1 MAVTE
6 IHSISS
12 TVGLAIKYIINPD
25 KTNNGRL
32 VSTIGCHADGDLAE
46 KEFDMI
52 RHMGTGMGEVLA
64 KHLVQSFKPGEVTPE
79 QAHLLGIQLADKLLK
94 GKYQYVLATHIDK
107 DHIHNHLI
115 FNNIDSENFRS
126 FEYQENR
133 GGKVFENIRQ
143 ISDNLCRE
151 NNLSV
156 IENPELG
163 KGKSYYEWQ
172 MNKENLSWKARL
184 KYEIDNAVMNSTDFS
199 SFLNELT
206 KRNIEYVYKPENV
219 ISLKFR
225 MAGQQ
230 KFTRAKTL
238 GWYYEESQLKRRIE
252 NYNLLK
258 TGRSVKPIKSKFID
272 TSEEKFQQSK
282 YFERWADIQNM
293 KEASK
298 LINFL
303 AEHDISDRGELEEK
317 SISKYGERM
326 KLVASL
332 NELQL
337 KIDNYTQT
345 IKEISMYLKYKPY
358 SEQLK
363 KAAFKKKFEK
373 KNAAELEKFNSVKK
387 ILSEKFPD
395 KKLPTLEH
403 LYDERAELIAQR
415 NEKNTEYKKLV
426 KELKDLDNARSQIDE
441 YIRSQSRDIQQKRE
455 LE

>member
-32 VSTIGCHADGDLAE
+32 VSTIGCHADGNLAE

-52 RHMGTGMGEVLA
+52 RKMGTGRGDILA
-64 KHLVQSFKPGEVTPE
+64 QHLVQSFKPGEVTPE

-225 MAGQQ
+225 MSGQQ

-426 KELKDLDNARSQIDE
+426 KELKDLDNARSQIAE

>member
-1 MAVTE
+1 MAFTE

-25 KTNNGRL
+25 KTNDGKL
-32 VSTIGCHADGDLAE
+32 ISTIGCHADGNLAE

-52 RHMGTGMGEVLA
+52 RQMGTSRGDILA
-64 KHLVQSFKPGEVTPE
+64 QHLVQSFKPGEVTPE

-107 DHIHNHLI
+107 GHIHNHII

-133 GGKVFENIRQ
+133 GGKVFENIRE
-143 ISDNLCRE
+143 ISDNICRE

-172 MNKENLSWKARL
+172 MNKDNLSWKARL

-225 MAGQQ
+225 MEGQT
-230 KFTRAKTL
+230 KFTRARTL
-238 GWYYEESQLKRRIE
+238 GWYYEEKQIKRRIE
-252 NYNLLK
+252 NFNLVR
-258 TGRSVKPIKSKFID
+258 TGHSLTPGKSKIID

-282 YFERWADIQNM
+282 YLERWADIQNM

-303 AEHDISDRGELEEK
+303 AEHDISDREELEQK

-326 KLVASL
+326 ELVGSL

-345 IKEISMYLKYKPY
+345 IKEISLYLKYKPY

-363 KAAFKKKFEK
+363 KATFKKNFEK

-387 ILSEKFPD
+387 ILAEKFPD

-415 NEKNTEYKKLV
+415 NEKNAQYKGLV
-426 KELKDLDNARSQIDE
+426 KELKDLDNARCQIDE
-441 YIRSQSRDIQQKRE
+441 YIRSQSRDIQHKKE